1 MTESQVINAERMIN
15 LGHHHFANFLAIID
29 LCNKS
34 MYTKTL
40 GLRSLRTWDSQPQ
53 RITHRL
59 CIKREE
65 RTFTM
70 KKI

>member
-34 MYTKTL
+34 ITL
-40 GLRSLRTWDSQPQ
+40 K
-53 RITHRL
+53 H
-59 CIKREE
+59 
-65 RTFTM
+65 
-70 KKI
+70 